1 MTRPANMRAAM
12 PKVAAWIDNLRA
24 AFGAEDINAAMRFR
38 VAGQP
43 TFYATE
49 AGHSVGVPLPAV
61 RREVSAADMV
71 INRPDPKAKP

>member
-43 TFYATE
+43 TFYASE
-49 AGHSVGVPLPAV
+49 NGNQVGTPPAAPLA
-61 RREVSAADMV
+61 EVCAAQMV
-71 INRPDPKAKP
+71 IIPKEKK